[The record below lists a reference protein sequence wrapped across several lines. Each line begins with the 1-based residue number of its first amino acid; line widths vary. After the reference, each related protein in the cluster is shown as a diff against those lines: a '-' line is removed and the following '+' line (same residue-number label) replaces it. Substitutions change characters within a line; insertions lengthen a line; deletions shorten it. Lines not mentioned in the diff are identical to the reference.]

1 MSYIETNLPRPVTDV
16 IADLSKYIKNIDLF
30 IGIIYFLMSIFFM
43 KIASFQRKY
52 NLAIK
57 SSSGQLN
64 RQRKTG
70 ICGNP

>member
-43 KIASFQRKY
+43 KIASF
-52 NLAIK
+52 
-57 SSSGQLN
+57 
-64 RQRKTG
+64 
-70 ICGNP
+70 